1 MEESTTTD
9 FTNTSSSTLNLG
21 STTTA
26 TYYTPYS
33 TSNKSFSAYNWESMV
48 EATLKILES
57 PAVLDP
63 ATRIQAAQLLNK
75 LISAASENMIN
86 NQAVLA

>member
-9 FTNTSSSTLNLG
+9 FTNTSSNASATSTG
-21 STTTA
+21 MYFGYQPIPTA
-26 TYYTPYS
+26 
-33 TSNKSFSAYNWESMV
+33 KSFSAYNWESMV
-48 EATLKILES
+48 EATLKVLES

-63 ATRIQAAQLLNK
+63 VTRIQAVQLLNK

>member
-33 TSNKSFSAYNWESMV
+33 TNKSFSAYNWESMV
-48 EATLKILES
+48 EATLKVLES

-63 ATRIQAAQLLNK
+63 ATRIQAVQLLNK

-86 NQAVLA
+86 NQAVLD